1 MSAVQPREDPLQQH
15 PEQGRRRRD
24 REVPVVGDRRGQLVE
39 QDVAHEAAAEPDDDA
54 DDRDAEQVDA
64 PLGQATREHGAL
76 DGADRDGG
84 EVEPQGDDEERGCH
98 GTK

>member
-1 MSAVQPREDPLQQH
+1 MYQLSEIAA
-15 PEQGRRRRD
+15 
-24 REVPVVGDRRGQLVE
+24 GQLVE
-39 QDVAHEAAAEPDDDA
+39 QDVAHEAAAESDDHA
-54 DDRDAEQVDA
+54 DERDAEQVDA
-64 PLGQATREHGAL
+64 PLGEPGREHGAL